1 MIPGI
6 NPKMMNQ
13 IMKQMNMTE
22 MEASEVIIK
31 TPEGDLV
38 IKAPE
43 VMKMKVMGKTAFQ
56 ITGEPELVES
66 EPDIS
71 SVDINLVV
79 EKAKVNDHLAREA
92 LETCNGDIAEAIL
105 FCEKMKGKK

>member
-22 MEASEVIIK
+22 VEASEVIIK
-31 TPEGDLV
+31 TPNGDMV
-38 IKAPE
+38 IKEPE

-56 ITGEPELVES
+56 VTGEPEMVES

-71 SVDINLVV
+71 SVDINLVM
-79 EKAKVNDHLAREA
+79 EKAGVNDHVAREA
-92 LETCNGDIAEAIL
+92 LEACKGDIAEAIL
-105 FCEKMKGKK
+105 LCEKMKGKK